1 MNFPATRPRRLRID
15 KRLRSMVREFSV
27 SAKQLVY
34 PLFVA
39 EAIDKPNDIA
49 AMPGQKQWPVT
60 MIDQPVTRALEH
72 GVQAFILF
80 GVPAA
85 KNSSGSTAV
94 DDESV
99 VCRAIKRLKK
109 HCPDAFIITDVCLCA
124 YTDHGHCGLLHDQE
138 VIDND
143 ATCAVLAD
151 MALAHVRAGADMVAP
166 SDMMDGRIGYI
177 RKKLDDKGFRQTPI
191 MSYSAKYASSFYGP
205 FREAAGSS
213 PGKGDRRG
221 YQMDYANSRDAML
234 EMQQDLNEGADI
246 LMVKPGIAY
255 LDILHQASERF
266 SCPLAVY
273 QVSGEYSMICAAAE
287 KGWVSEKDVVLE
299 SIIAM
304 RRAGADLILTYFAPK
319 IALWLKEEKA

>member
-1 MNFPATRPRRLRID
+1 
-15 KRLRSMVREFSV
+15 MVREFSV

-39 EAIDKPNDIA
+39 ESIDKPNEIS

-60 MIDQPVTRALEH
+60 MIDQPVTKALEN
-72 GVQAFILF
+72 GVVAFILF
-80 GVPAA
+80 GVPAT
-85 KNSSGSTAV
+85 KDSSGSAAIAT
-94 DDESV
+94 ESV

-109 HCPDAFIITDVCLCA
+109 QCPEAYIITDICLCA
-124 YTDHGHCGLLHDQE
+124 YTDHGHCGLLHHAE
-138 VIDND
+138 LVDND
-143 ATCAVLAD
+143 ATCEVLAD
-151 MALAHVRAGADMVAP
+151 MALAHVKAGADMVAP

-177 RKKLDDKGFRQTPI
+177 RKKLDDNGFRHIPI

-205 FREAAGSS
+205 FREAAGSA

-221 YQMDYANSRDAML
+221 YQMDFANSRDAL
-234 EMQQDLNEGADI
+234 REMEQDLYEGADI

-273 QVSGEYSMICAAAE
+273 QVSGEYSMIRAAAE
-287 KGWVSEKDVVLE
+287 KGWINEKDVVLE

-304 RRAGADLILTYFAPK
+304 RRAGADMILTYFAPK
-319 IALWLKEEKA
+319 IALWLKEEEV